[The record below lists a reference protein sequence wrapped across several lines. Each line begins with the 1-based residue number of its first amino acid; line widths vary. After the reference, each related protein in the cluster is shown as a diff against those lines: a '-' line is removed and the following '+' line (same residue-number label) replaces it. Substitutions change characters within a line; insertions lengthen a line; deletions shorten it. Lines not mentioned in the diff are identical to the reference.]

1 MAKPRLTGVFEQGLD
16 LHTIT
21 AAAISGKRVEEIDAD
36 GEDRDNA
43 KRVNFGAAYGMG
55 ADALVQAA
63 WESYGRVILLRDAQ
77 NWLRTFKLAYPQF
90 AAWCRIHAETCK
102 ARGYIII
109 GRDAKRGIGRIFRFA
124 WNKKVD
130 QKKYTQSCNLPIQG
144 QCADAAMLAFIRV
157 VHLLKEAGIPG
168 GPVLWLHDE
177 IVLEVPIEF
186 AEQARLLLD
195 QAMTTAFAEVFPGAP
210 LRGLVAARI
219 GDTWAATK
227 KKG

>member
-1 MAKPRLTGVFEQGLD
+1 VQPFTRE
-16 LHTIT
+16 T
-21 AAAISGKRVEEIDAD
+21 ARGRRAGATPSATANRN
-36 GEDRDNA
+36 DR
-43 KRVNFGAAYGMG
+43 
-55 ADALVQAA
+55 
-63 WESYGRVILLRDAQ
+63 
-77 NWLRTFKLAYPQF
+77 TP
-90 AAWCRIHAETCK
+90 
-102 ARGYIII
+102 GYIII
-109 GRDAKRGIGRIFRFA
+109 GRDARRGIGRIFRFA
-124 WNKKVD
+124 WNKKID

-186 AEQARLLLD
+186 AEQAPLLLD

-227 KKG
+227 KKEVKDANRPIQLHPRTDSPNGSSDHADPPQDDA